1 MDNTYKTISADK
13 AIGKETAQLIQEGEV
28 AVPDSK
34 PDIDFILKSDAS
46 VNTDYKRPEENRLSY
61 KGSMIVDIL
70 YMGKDKNLH
79 SMSAEAPIND
89 FISIEGAGEDMLSQV
104 NMRIAN
110 LECRKV
116 NDRKAAYKAMLETE
130 GSVTQC
136 MDIDAVT
143 SIDGLPEEQ
152 QRKTQ
157 IVTSKT
163 VVSKSDDFSIQEQ
176 ITLPATKPPIQEILT
191 IEAAI
196 ANAETKAAENSV
208 NISGDLSLTMLY
220 ISTEGSFPEVYEF
233 DIPFNGSLEAEGT
246 DMDMYAEAVLSVK
259 NIFYNVSENESDEPR
274 IIDIDATINAD
285 ITVNEEETNEVL
297 EDAYVLNSSVD
308 MTSAELC
315 YTALVCRN
323 RSQCPVKEIVTI
335 PEGCPD
341 MLQIFKTGGKA
352 YIDNIQIFDNR
363 VLLEGVINTDILYIT
378 GNDEIP
384 VYCCKEAIPFSQT
397 VEARGAR
404 EGMEASVQ
412 SNIAHIGFNMLSDRE
427 VEVRCALNTTTVVK
441 DKRCVTLITDVDIVP
456 MEPEDLDKIPS
467 IVIYTVKKGDTL
479 WKLAKRFNTTVADIV
494 KLNDSIENPDLIY
507 PGQRFVIVKRR
518 N

>member
-1 MDNTYKTISADK
+1 MDNTYKTISADR
-13 AIGKETAQLIQEGEV
+13 AIGRETAQLIQEGEV
-28 AVPDSK
+28 IVPDSK
-34 PDIDFILKSDAS
+34 PDIDFILKCDAA
-46 VNTDYKRPEENRLSY
+46 VNTDCKRTEENRLSY
-61 KGSMIVDIL
+61 KGNMIVDIL
-70 YMGKDKNLH
+70 YMGKDKDLH
-79 SMSAEAPIND
+79 SMSIEAPISD
-89 FISIEGAGEDMLSQV
+89 FISIEGAGEDMLSQI
-104 NMRIAN
+104 NIRIAN

-136 MDIDAVT
+136 IDIDAVT
-143 SIDGLPEEQ
+143 AIDGLPEDQ

-157 IVTSKT
+157 IMTGKT
-163 VVSKSDDFSIQEQ
+163 VVNKSDDFSVQEQ
-176 ITLPATKPPIQEILT
+176 ITLPATKPPIREVLT
-191 IEAAI
+191 IETAI
-196 ANAETKAAENSV
+196 SNCEVRSAENSV

-233 DIPFNGSLEAEGT
+233 DIPFNGSLEAEGADT
-246 DMDMYAEAVLSVK
+246 DMYADAVISVK
-259 NIFYNVSENESDEPR
+259 NVFYDIVENENGEPR
-274 IIDIDATINAD
+274 IMDIDATLNAD
-285 ITVNEEETNEVL
+285 ITVNAEETNEVL
-297 EDAYVLNSSVD
+297 EDAYVLGSNVD
-308 MTSAELC
+308 MTSTELC

-352 YIDNIQIFDNR
+352 YIDNIQIFDDR

-397 VEARGAR
+397 VEARGAK
-404 EGMEASVQ
+404 EGMDASVQ

-427 VEVRCALNTTTVVK
+427 VEVRCALNTVTVVK
-441 DKRCVTLITDVDIVP
+441 DMRCVTLVTHVDITP
-456 MEPEDLDKIPS
+456 MLPEELDKIPS

-479 WKLAKRFNTTVADIV
+479 WKLAKKFNTTVADILR
-494 KLNDSIENPDLIY
+494 LNDSIEDPDLIY
-507 PGQRFVIVKRR
+507 PGQKFVIVKKR